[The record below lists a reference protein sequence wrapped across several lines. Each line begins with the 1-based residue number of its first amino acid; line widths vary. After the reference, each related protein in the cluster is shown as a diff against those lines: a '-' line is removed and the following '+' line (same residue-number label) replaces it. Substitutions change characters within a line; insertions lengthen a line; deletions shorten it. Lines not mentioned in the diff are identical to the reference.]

1 MKKKVM
7 VVFFALVIA
16 IFLSTRYFGR
26 ILEKKMSIYVYEEV
40 DRVTKMLVR
49 EVLDEEFLNSLNIKD
64 LYFLNFDENNF
75 RIIDYNVVAV
85 NKILGIVNN
94 KISARLNDFDCGNVE
109 LMYEGTNF
117 IKYVNGDKQGVFLNV
132 PLGVMFSN
140 PIFVSVGP
148 KVPIRLLLSGQVESD
163 LVTSIK
169 QYGINNALLE
179 IKVQIVVSEK
189 IIFPFSSKYV
199 DVSFDFPLV
208 VELISGKVP
217 ENYLNN
223 EKFDIME

>member
-7 VVFFALVIA
+7 VVFLALVIA

-117 IKYVNGDKQGVFLNV
+117 IKYVNGDKHGVALNV

-223 EKFDIME
+223 EKFDIIE